1 MADGNTPD
9 YTSFGSDKIR
19 HDPTSNKCVDAHA
32 IDLTSSL
39 QPEVTKGNSATTGAR
54 CGAKQNT
61 VAKQGSAAKP
71 ALIDTTAWKP
81 GLETTGGIGRKDP
94 FRWTVTP
101 RSPTREFPEFVT
113 CSNDRVPED
122 APPYTQYYD
131 TEPEPVENCDPRE
144 DESALDDLFASVTE
158 GPV

>member
-1 MADGNTPD
+1 MADGDIPD
-9 YTSFGSDKIR
+9 YTSFGSNQIR
-19 HDPTSNKCVDAHA
+19 HDPTSNKCIDAHA

-61 VAKQGSAAKP
+61 VAKQGSTAKQ
-71 ALIDTTAWKP
+71 AYSSVTNSMERTDH
-81 GLETTGGIGRKDP
+81 
-94 FRWTVTP
+94 FRWVVTP
-101 RSPTREFPEFVT
+101 RSPTSESSGFVS

-131 TEPEPVENCDPRE
+131 AEQEPVEVCNPGE
-144 DESALDDLFASVTE
+144 DESALDDLFASITE
-158 GPV
+158 PPGT